1 MQIKKIASFDVKDGA
16 STVRYADLDDGISFF
31 PTDGII
37 NIKSNKVRIAGFGVD
52 SNSLYRINSSGA
64 MYPLGD
70 SNSVFLSNEGL
81 LSSASIG
88 GSSGNNKWVLA
99 ISDNFGVTDSGTLYA
114 RNATINGNIT
124 AKYGSIASYT
134 IDGDYLMS
142 TDQQV
147 GLSAGATA
155 FWAGYNKN
163 NGSYKFRVMKDG
175 TFTATNADITGTIN
189 ASKGEIAD
197 YTINGAMLVGHNVG
211 LSGTVGQG
219 LAFWAGS
226 NDAANAPFRIGH
238 DGSLVATTGTIAGW
252 HINSNGIWQQNSFGN
267 VSVTTGV
274 GKIDAIETSDIDF
287 LRVQKS
293 DGTYPFY
300 VHKDGEMYCSK
311 ATIAGDITATVGKI
325 ASFTIDGDYLMST
338 DQQVGLSAGATA
350 FWAGYNAGDGSYKFK
365 VMKDGTLTVANA
377 TIVGSTI
384 EGGTINAQHIQTN
397 TREEIKGVDIWT
409 GAIRLSKLRA
419 QNWDTGNIDVYAN
432 TMWLSDG
439 TKLSSGPN
447 AISRQKGYPVVSTNG
462 HGLGMY
468 WDGSN
473 LHVVIDITDYKI
485 QLIKN

>member
-211 LSGTVGQG
+211 LSGTAGQG
-219 LAFWAGS
+219 WAFWAGS
-226 NDAANAPFRIGH
+226 NNADDAPFRVGH
-238 DGSLVATTGTIAGW
+238 EGYLVA
-252 HINSNGIWQQNSFGN
+252 
-267 VSVTTGV
+267 
-274 GKIDAIETSDIDF
+274 
-287 LRVQKS
+287 
-293 DGTYPFY
+293 
-300 VHKDGEMYCSK
+300 SK
-311 ATIAGDITATVGKI
+311 ATINGEITATSGSI
-325 ASFTIDGDYLMST
+325 ASYTIDGDYLMST

-384 EGGTINAQHIQTN
+384 EGGTVNAQHIQTN
-397 TREEIKGVDIWT
+397 TEGGIQGVDIWT

-419 QNWDTGNIDVYAN
+419 QDWDAGNIEMYASSVI
-432 TMWLSDG
+432 LGDG

-468 WDGSN
+468 WDGSD

-485 QLIKN
+485 QLKK